1 MTTFGYFLS
10 CEEYSPAQLLE
21 QARLAQD
28 AGFDALWIS
37 DHFHPWTSEQGE
49 SPFVWSMIGAISQVC
64 ELPVTTAVTCPTIRT
79 HPAIIAQAAATS
91 ALLLGEGRFC
101 LGLGSGEALNEHIL
115 GDVWPPADTRL
126 EMLEEA
132 VQVIRKLW
140 TGDDVTHHGTHYTV
154 ENARIWSLPATP
166 PRISISGFGPKA
178 TDLAARI
185 GDAYTT
191 TTPDQELLD
200 RFRTKAKDGA
210 TAQAGFKVA
219 WADTE
224 DEGWDH
230 AYRIWPN
237 AGLPGEMS
245 QVLPTVEHFEQ
256 ASTLVT
262 RDQTK
267 ESVTAGSDAGKHATA
282 FQPFL
287 DAGFEDIYV
296 ANMGPNYAAMLTAY
310 GRDVLPRLREAG

>member
-1 MTTFGYFLS
+1 MSVSVMRAGHRKVSATSVTQGGLGRTVSCPGGRLESPGAPLVAIIEQMTTFGYFLS
-10 CEEYSPAQLLE
+10 CEYTPAELLE
-21 QARLAQD
+21 QARLAEE

-64 ELPVTTAVTCPTIRT
+64 DLPVTTAVTCPTLRI

-115 GDVWPPADTRL
+115 GDVWPAADVRL

-132 VQVIRKLW
+132 VEVIRELW
-140 TGDDVTHHGTHYTV
+140 TGEDVTHHGQHYTV
-154 ENARIWSLPATP
+154 ENARIWSLPTTP

-191 TTPDQELLD
+191 TTPDQGLLG
-200 RFRTKAKDGA
+200 RFRQKAKVGA
-210 TAQAGFKVA
+210 TAQAGLKVA

-230 AYRIWPN
+230 IPDLAECRP
-237 AGLPGEMS
+237 A
-245 QVLPTVEHFEQ
+245 
-256 ASTLVT
+256 
-262 RDQTK
+262 R
-267 ESVTAGSDAGKHATA
+267 
-282 FQPFL
+282 
-287 DAGFEDIYV
+287 
-296 ANMGPNYAAMLTAY
+296 
-310 GRDVLPRLREAG
+310 